1 MTKAELFACSALAAF
16 IGVGFIAG
24 ATTASAAF
32 NKVEQRLAYRNC
44 LLSQTVEV
52 CTVARPLGAIK

>member
-16 IGVGFIAG
+16 IGVGCIAG
-24 ATTASAAF
+24 VTTASAAI

-52 CTVARPLGAIK
+52 CAVARPLGAIK